1 MFKSISTIAT
11 PIFTVG
17 AIMTINNNIIHNE
30 SKRSFYEDDTNVV
43 PIPGTV
49 VPAPA
54 SEIESLGNN
63 KLIDGI
69 SVRTTKPTE
78 NFFKGIR
85 EFAST
90 QFTDF
95 SHWIN
100 HKYTK
105 FDDTERFVT
114 TTVSDLH
121 YKKEDLLPNGIYV
134 IIGTLTGVIAA
145 RPRGIISKISFPI
158 ITGLL
163 TFKYFL
169 PVTFDNT
176 TGFLWHLEQKN
187 IPQIAIKQEEAY
199 QSTINLAKSIEKT
212 TESGIQSV
220 ENGAH
225 SLRKSIA
232 DITGLNLDEE
242 VSKKK

>member
-1 MFKSISTIAT
+1 MFRSITTIAT
-11 PIFTVG
+11 PLLTAG
-17 AIMTINNNIIHNE
+17 AIITINTNAIHND
-30 SKRSFYEDDTNVV
+30 SKRNFYEDDTNVV
-43 PIPGTV
+43 PVPGTTI
-49 VPAPA
+49 PAPA

-78 NFFKGIR
+78 NFFKQIR
-85 EFAST
+85 EFTSHKLNE
-90 QFTDF
+90 FN
-95 SHWIN
+95 HWIN
-100 HKYTK
+100 HNYTK
-105 FDDTERFVT
+105 YNETERLVT
-114 TTVSDLH
+114 STVSDLH

-134 IIGTLTGVIAA
+134 VIGTLAGVIAA

-176 TGFLWHLEQKN
+176 TDFAWKLEQRN
-187 IPQIAIKQEEAY
+187 LPQIAEKQKDAY
-199 QSTINLAKSIEKT
+199 HSTLKFAKSIENT
-212 TESGIQSV
+212 TENSIKLV
-220 ENGAH
+220 ENGAQ
-225 SLRKSIA
+225 SLKKSIA